1 MSGTVTVTVSGA
13 EISSVLTTATAY
25 DGSGVKVER
34 ESTTSSSVTE
44 RITKTESSVTGA
56 VTVHVQM
63 SITLNIGGVSTTETR
78 NLTITII

>member
-1 MSGTVTVTVSGA
+1 MTVSGA
-13 EISSVLTTATAY
+13 EISSVLTTATAS
-25 DGSGVKVER
+25 DDSGVKVER

-44 RITKTESSVTGA
+44 RITKTDSSVTGA